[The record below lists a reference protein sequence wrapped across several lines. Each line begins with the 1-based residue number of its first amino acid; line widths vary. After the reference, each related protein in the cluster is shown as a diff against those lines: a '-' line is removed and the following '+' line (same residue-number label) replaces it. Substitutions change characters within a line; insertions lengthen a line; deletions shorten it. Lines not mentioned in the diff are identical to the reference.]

1 MILRPLQLP
10 VTLLFLL
17 PSLIAAQDNP
27 FDCQNRL
34 AIQSLSFDLSKL
46 AGEHSISR
54 TRETPP
60 STVVDEVRFN
70 VCSDLKALEGVS
82 EHDQCPTGTRACL
95 TQTNKKGS
103 ENDRI
108 VSVIPVAQSSVL
120 QPESAALS
128 SSEGFKL
135 TFHASSYPAS
145 ADSQTQS
152 FELNVLCAHDSD
164 AAEPVVTSYDGRV
177 VSVEWKS
184 TAGCSSNSNEDAEK
198 PPSNDDT
205 SGQGSGIGWFFL
217 ALFLAFLAYFGL
229 GAYYNY
235 STYGATGVDLIPH
248 RDFWQEVPHMAR
260 DVVSHLCSSV
270 RPQQKSSRGGY
281 IAV

>member
-82 EHDQCPTGTRACL
+82 EHDQVRAMDMIAAFSSL
-95 TQTNKKGS
+95 NRTAP
-103 ENDRI
+103 
-108 VSVIPVAQSSVL
+108 VS
-120 QPESAALS
+120 
-128 SSEGFKL
+128 
-135 TFHASSYPAS
+135 
-145 ADSQTQS
+145 
-152 FELNVLCAHDSD
+152 
-164 AAEPVVTSYDGRV
+164 
-177 VSVEWKS
+177 
-184 TAGCSSNSNEDAEK
+184 
-198 PPSNDDT
+198 
-205 SGQGSGIGWFFL
+205 
-217 ALFLAFLAYFGL
+217 
-229 GAYYNY
+229 
-235 STYGATGVDLIPH
+235 H
-248 RDFWQEVPHMAR
+248 RDQSLSYA
-260 DVVSHLCSSV
+260 D
-270 RPQQKSSRGGY
+270 K
-281 IAV
+281 